1 MLRLHDKKLLNAC
14 TSIHYGFYGM
24 SWLAKCINTFIIYYR
39 QKHHDIFCRT
49 KPLTR
54 RHNAI
59 HTMAIIY
66 QKVVASSTQIVF
78 NFVINDNTN
87 KFAYNLDV
95 FFLDIRILNV
105 LNMVTSS

>member
-1 MLRLHDKKLLNAC
+1 M
-14 TSIHYGFYGM
+14 
-24 SWLAKCINTFIIYYR
+24 
-39 QKHHDIFCRT
+39 
-49 KPLTR
+49 TR

-105 LNMVTSS
+105 LHLVDTFLSFLFYYHLHLADGAQLMVCFNSPWIEF